1 MMKICVCVGGVF
13 SKKVVKMSGLASW
26 VCTSALENHN
36 CHSLKGSDNK
46 GTGPAQMLNF
56 IHFRNVPQMLFS
68 FIFPKHK
75 GFIKG
80 MMKFNE

>member
-1 MMKICVCVGGVF
+1 
-13 SKKVVKMSGLASW
+13 MSVLAPW
-26 VCTSALENHN
+26 VSSFALGNHN

-46 GTGPAQMLNF
+46 GTDPAQMLNF

-75 GFIKG
+75 RFIKG